1 MDRQRSEI
9 MEIKH
14 WADTS
19 ALLHQSLTESQVKIT
34 ISSITLQELEHIKSS
49 DKENES
55 VKFKAREL
63 VRLILTSNKFEVIT
77 ADNKKIDKML
87 KKYHFLNDINDH
99 RILCAAE
106 LDAEEQK
113 RNVIFITNDALQY
126 LFAQQMPHL
135 KPVYP
140 MGQILNEST
149 EWAGWGKYYPNAQEM
164 AMLYADPK
172 INILKCK
179 INEFAKIY
187 EDTQLK
193 DVLFWDGNEYRKLK
207 YKDFTAPT
215 GEHISPRNI
224 EQKMYL
230 DLLQNDNIPIKLC
243 IGRFGTGKSM
253 FAETWAAHQLQLGKY
268 DKIVFVKNNLDVKGA
283 GKLGILPGDE
293 IDKQYPWLRQIEDHL
308 GPQLFEQ
315 YLNEGKL
322 EPAHLSTLR
331 GRDLKHCLILVDEAE
346 NLLTTNIQL
355 LLGRVAEGSQII
367 FCADVKQCDYKD
379 EKMSGIPHMI
389 NGLAGNPLFG
399 MVKLIKSE
407 RSQVAACADLL
418 D

>member
-1 MDRQRSEI
+1 MK
-9 MEIKH
+9 IKH

-19 ALLHQSLTESQVKIT
+19 ALLHQPLLDTDIGIAISTLTVA
-34 ISSITLQELEHIKSS
+34 ELEHIKNSN
-49 DKENES
+49 ENETI
-55 VKFKAREL
+55 KYKAREA
-63 VRLILTSNKFEVIT
+63 VRALLTNPKFDVILT
-77 ADNKKIDKML
+77 DNKRIDKML
-87 KKYHFLNDINDH
+87 KKYKFLSNIPDH

-106 LDAEEQK
+106 LYAVDQGEDI
-113 RNVIFITNDALQY
+113 IFLTSDALQY

-135 KPVYP
+135 SATYP
-140 MGQILNEST
+140 MGNEEMLSHE
-149 EWAGWGKYYPNAQEM
+149 EWAGWGKYYPNEAEM
-164 AMLYADPK
+164 TLLYQDPK
-172 INILKCK
+172 INTLKCK
-179 INEFAKIY
+179 VNEFAEIY
-187 EDTQLK
+187 EGKELK
-193 DVLFWDGNEYRKLK
+193 DILFWNGHEYRKLK

-230 DLLQNDNIPIKLC
+230 DLLQNDTIPIKLC

-253 FAETWAAHQLQLGKY
+253 FAETWGTHQLQMGKF

-315 YLNEGKL
+315 YLNEGKI

-331 GRDLKHCLILVDEAE
+331 GRDLKNCLILVDEAE

-379 EKMSGIPHMI
+379 AKMSGIPKLI
-389 NGLAGNPLFG
+389 YGLAGNPLFG

-407 RSQVAACADLL
+407 RSAVAACADAL